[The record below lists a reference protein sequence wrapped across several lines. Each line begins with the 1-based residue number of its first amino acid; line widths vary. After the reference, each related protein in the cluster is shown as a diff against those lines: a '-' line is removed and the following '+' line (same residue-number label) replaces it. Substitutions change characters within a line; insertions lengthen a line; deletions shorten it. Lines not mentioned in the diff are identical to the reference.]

1 MIGSTCI
8 VHPCRKWEL
17 VSLVTGLPEVHE
29 EQGLQRLRGQVCQR
43 LCQLSQGRFTDG
55 SPISGYHALIFTLA
69 TITAILKML
78 SWYLKYL
85 KSNTK
90 SKTYLNLSAKNPLRC
105 FPFGPS
111 ARNAVRSTWA
121 GTKRRPRCGWI
132 SSVKKP
138 DILGESNWETLRMYM
153 YSIWLYM

>member
-55 SPISGYHALIFTLA
+55 SPISGYHGLIFTLA
-69 TITAILKML
+69 TTTATLKML

-90 SKTYLNLSAKNPLRC
+90 SKTYLNLSAKNPFWDISHSVLPRQER
-105 FPFGPS
+105 GQEHMS
-111 ARNAVRSTWA
+111 GDKKEAKVRLNQF
-121 GTKRRPRCGWI
+121 R
-132 SSVKKP
+132 KKP
-138 DILGESNWETLRMYM
+138 DILGESNWEILRMYM
-153 YSIWLYM
+153 YSI